1 VSERT
6 SQTST
11 LFRRKP
17 VLEMEAE
24 SGSETEESELTRSIG
39 LFELTMFGVGATIG
53 TGIFFV
59 LSQAVPIAGPAVVFS
74 FLIAAIVAGL
84 TAVCY
89 AELAGAVPV
98 SGSSYSYAYAT
109 IGELPAMGV
118 AGCLLLEYGVSAAAV
133 AVGWSEY
140 LNELLTTSLASRSQ
154 KRCRRRPSRV
164 RFSTCQR

>member
-1 VSERT
+1 MSELT
-6 SQTST
+6 SQ

-17 VLEMEAE
+17 AVEMDAE
-24 SGSETEESELTRSIG
+24 SGAETEQSELTRSIG
-39 LFELTMFGVGATIG
+39 LFQLTMFGVGATIG

-74 FLIAAIVAGL
+74 FLIAAVVAGL

-109 IGELPAMGV
+109 IGELPAMVV
-118 AGCLLLEYGVSAAAV
+118 AGCLLLEYGVSAAAG
-133 AVGWSEY
+133 ASA
-140 LNELLTTSLASRSQ
+140 SLGSN
-154 KRCRRRPSRV
+154 
-164 RFSTCQR
+164 